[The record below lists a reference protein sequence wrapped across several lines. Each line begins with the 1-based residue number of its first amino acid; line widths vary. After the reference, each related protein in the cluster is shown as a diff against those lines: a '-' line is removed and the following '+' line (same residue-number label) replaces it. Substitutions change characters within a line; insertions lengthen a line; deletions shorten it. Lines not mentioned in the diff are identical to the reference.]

1 MAFFHLPT
9 DGKAKVFYG
18 RKSPLPAAT
27 RSLRS
32 ALRERPMSDT
42 TEPGSYF
49 VANYP
54 PFSRWTTDA
63 VPAVLAAF
71 AKPASE
77 TPLGLYLHIPY
88 CRKRCKFCYF
98 RVYTDVA
105 ASDVERYSQAL
116 VHEAK
121 LVAECPAVA
130 GRSLRYVYF
139 GGGTPSFLSVKQL
152 ERLVAGLHESF
163 GWDDA
168 EEVTF
173 ECEPGTLSEP
183 KVQALKALGM
193 TRISL
198 GVENFDDAILE
209 ANGRAHLS
217 AEILR
222 SWDWIKAA
230 GFPNTNVDLIAGMVG
245 ETVETWQR
253 TIETTLALEPDSV
266 TIYQMELPFNT
277 VFVRAAKDGGGTVP
291 VADWPTKRQWV
302 SYAFD
307 QFLERGYVVSSGYT
321 LVRDPAR
328 VHFRYRDMLWEGADL
343 VALGVASFGHLSGVH
358 YQNEPHQEPYLTTV
372 EAGRLPIHRGVV
384 PTDRELLVREIILQL
399 KRGWLDTR
407 RLHDKFGIDPLVEWS
422 AVWKNLMAAGHLEQI
437 EPRPVLSRQGLLQID
452 SLLPAFFEGTP
463 SKQSGGSH

>member
-1 MAFFHLPT
+1 
-9 DGKAKVFYG
+9 
-18 RKSPLPAAT
+18 
-27 RSLRS
+27 
-32 ALRERPMSDT
+32 MSDA

-54 PFSRWTTDA
+54 PFSRWNAEA
-63 VPAVLAAF
+63 VPDVLAAF
-71 AKPASE
+71 DADPTGE
-77 TPLGLYLHIPY
+77 PLGLYLHVPF

-105 ASDVERYSQAL
+105 AADVERYSQAL
-116 VHEAK
+116 AREAA
-121 LVAECPAVA
+121 LVAAKRAVA

-198 GVENFDDAILE
+198 GVENFDDGILE

-222 SWDWIKAA
+222 AWDWIKTA
-230 GFPNTNVDLIAGMVG
+230 GFPSTNVDLIAGMVG
-245 ETVETWQR
+245 ETFETWQA
-253 TIETTLALEPDSV
+253 TVAKTLALEPDSL

-277 VFVRAAKDGGGTVP
+277 VFVKDAQGADTAVP

-302 SYAFD
+302 DWAFE
-307 QFLERGYVVSSGYT
+307 QFLAAGYSISSGYT

-328 VHFRYRDMLWEGADL
+328 VKFRYRDMLWEGSDL
-343 VALGVASFGHLSGVH
+343 LALGVASFGHLSGRH
-358 YQNEPHQEPYLTTV
+358 YQNAPHWDDYLGAV
-372 EAGRLPIHRGVV
+372 EAGRLPVARGLR
-384 PTDRELLVREIILQL
+384 PSQRELLTRELVLGL
-399 KRGWLDTR
+399 KKGRLDVG
-407 RLHDKFGIDPLVEWS
+407 RLERKFGVDPLREWEPQWRQLE
-422 AVWKNLMAAGHLEQI
+422 AEGNLTTLRPE
-437 EPRPVLSRQGLLQID
+437 PVLSRRGLLQVD
-452 SLLPAFFEGTP
+452 SLLPRFF
-463 SKQSGGSH
+463 